1 MPQRGATIFE
11 AKKPTRRRLP
21 PQKKRERERESRE
34 GKSETPTLTTI
45 KQFMFVPGA

>member
-21 PQKKRERERESRE
+21 PQNKKKEKEKEKAGREKAKRQR
-34 GKSETPTLTTI
+34 
-45 KQFMFVPGA
+45 